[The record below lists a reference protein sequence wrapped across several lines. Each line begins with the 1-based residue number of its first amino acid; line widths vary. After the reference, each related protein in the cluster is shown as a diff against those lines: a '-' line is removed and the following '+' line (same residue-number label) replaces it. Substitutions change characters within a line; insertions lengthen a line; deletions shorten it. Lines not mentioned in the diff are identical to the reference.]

1 MKKEEIKECKEN
13 SIDLRNRFEILNK
26 RCRNVWIEIVRMMNN
41 TMNPVTFSR
50 IHLIR
55 LRSMKNTGTQ
65 NQSTSLIFQLHENRV
80 REEETGT
87 LLSSLAKR
95 TNHLS
100 RRGKK
105 ISFLSHLLFLRSHHR
120 VMAWRQCNGFLGKT
134 SGKEP
139 RCSCE
144 SR

>member
-1 MKKEEIKECKEN
+1 MQREFDWFKKSFRDFKQTL
-13 SIDLRNRFEILNK
+13 SH
-26 RCRNVWIEIVRMMNN
+26 VWIEIVRMMNN

-65 NQSTSLIFQLHENRV
+65 NQSTSLIFQLHENR
-80 REEETGT
+80 EEETGT

-120 VMAWRQCNGFLGKT
+120 VMAWRRCNGFLGKT

>member
-1 MKKEEIKECKEN
+1 MQREFDWFKKSFRDFTIQTL
-13 SIDLRNRFEILNK
+13 SH
-26 RCRNVWIEIVRMMNN
+26 VWIEIVRMMNN

-120 VMAWRQCNGFLGKT
+120 VMAWRRCNGFLGKT